1 MKLTESRIKEI
12 ILEEMEKAKEE
23 QDDAKTM
30 QEFKQFLLNLAKQT
44 SQVKGASPKEIQQ
57 LAQHIIKI
65 IKTLGKGEIA
75 TYIQKTDEFFSNK
88 TGNKQ

>member
-12 ILEEMEKAKEE
+12 ILEEVEKAKEE

-30 QEFKQFLLNLAKQT
+30 QEFKQFLVNLAKQS
-44 SQVKGASPKEIQQ
+44 SQIKGASPQEIQA
-57 LAQHIIKI
+57 LVQHIVKI
-65 IKTLGKGEIA
+65 VKTLGKGEIS

-88 TGNKQ
+88 TGNK